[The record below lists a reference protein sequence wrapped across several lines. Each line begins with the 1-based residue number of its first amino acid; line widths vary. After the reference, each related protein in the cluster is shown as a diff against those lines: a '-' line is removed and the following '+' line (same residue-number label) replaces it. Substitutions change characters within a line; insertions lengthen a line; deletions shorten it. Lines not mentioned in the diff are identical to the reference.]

1 MGRAR
6 INNSR
11 LRASGSGLRAWQ
23 FRQSPKP
30 EARSLKPFSLL
41 AGLALALLLASPL
54 GAQTRYAKGQDVVPA
69 FEGWERNPDGS
80 FNMVFGYMNRNYE
93 EEIDL
98 PVGPDNMIEPGPADQ
113 GQPTHF
119 YVRRQQ
125 FVFKV
130 RVPKD
135 WGKKDLVWTLRV

>member
-6 INNSR
+6 INSNSR
-11 LRASGSGLRAWQ
+11 LWTLVLRPLLRPARLERWLQLRAL
-23 FRQSPKP
+23 RTKVQSPKT
-30 EARSLKPFSLL
+30 AQL
-41 AGLALALLLASPL
+41 GLALALLVASPL
-54 GAQTRYAKGQDVVPA
+54 LAQTRYATGQDVVPV

-93 EEIDL
+93 QQLDI
-98 PVGPDNMIEPGPADQ
+98 PVGPDNMIEPGVADQ

-130 RVPKD
+130 GVPKD
-135 WGKKDLVWTLRV
+135 WGKKD

>member
-6 INNSR
+6 ISNSKCST
-11 LRASGSGLRAWQ
+11 A
-23 FRQSPKP
+23 P
-30 EARSLKPFSLL
+30 L
-41 AGLALALLLASPL
+41 AFALALLVASPVL
-54 GAQTRYAKGQDVVPA
+54 AQTRYATGQDVVPA

-93 EEIDL
+93 EQLDI
-98 PVGPDNMIEPGPADQ
+98 PVGADNLIEPGAPDQ

-130 RVPKD
+130 
-135 WGKKDLVWTLRV
+135 